1 VSEIV
6 AGAVLFDKDGVL
18 LDTMAMIRSAWTDWA
33 IKRGIDAD
41 EVMAS
46 IHMTA
51 YELLARFA
59 PAADPVTEIRE
70 IAAMQA
76 VLEPSI
82 SAFPGAAELLRTTPE
97 DAWAIVTS
105 ARREPAT
112 RHLTA
117 AGLPVPRVL
126 ISAEDTP
133 RGKPDPSGYILA
145 AQRLGARPRD
155 CIVVEDVPAGIRA
168 GRAAGMFV
176 IAVATTHPAGD
187 LGDAD
192 AILPSLSAL
201 QARSEDGRLRV
212 SWRTAP

>member
-1 VSEIV
+1 MIRDAHDPAHVITGPAEAENHLPQMGEIL

-59 PAADPVTEIRE
+59 PAADPTTEIRE

-82 SAFPGAAELLRTTPE
+82 SAFPGAAELLGRCP
-97 DAWAIVTS
+97 
-105 ARREPAT
+105 RR
-112 RHLTA
+112 H
-117 AGLPVPRVL
+117 
-126 ISAEDTP
+126 
-133 RGKPDPSGYILA
+133 
-145 AQRLGARPRD
+145 
-155 CIVVEDVPAGIRA
+155 
-168 GRAAGMFV
+168 GR
-176 IAVATTHPAGD
+176 
-187 LGDAD
+187 
-192 AILPSLSAL
+192 S
-201 QARSEDGRLRV
+201 
-212 SWRTAP
+212 